1 MKGWDEGALAR
12 VQELEELQRGKEVV
26 LTVRKVVSGSPT
38 LFSLS
43 RK

>member
-1 MKGWDEGALAR
+1 M
-12 VQELEELQRGKEVV
+12 VQELGGVQEGKEVV